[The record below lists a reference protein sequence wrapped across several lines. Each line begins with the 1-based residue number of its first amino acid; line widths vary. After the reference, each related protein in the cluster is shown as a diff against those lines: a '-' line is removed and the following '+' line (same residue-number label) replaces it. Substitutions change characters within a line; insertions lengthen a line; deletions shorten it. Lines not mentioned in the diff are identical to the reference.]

1 MTERER
7 QWLVAHNIRRKEWHE
22 SYNTTYVPLH
32 WSPELA
38 KGAAEW
44 ADQLQLQCCCD
55 DDNGGLTVSGME
67 GGENIRKTTGKGQM
81 TLPEDVLRTW
91 VDRKMMDMGSTSGG
105 GKYPANEHLTQVLW
119 RATKYVGCG
128 DSLEEYEDGSI
139 CQIQV
144 CRYITP
150 GNCAMGQYDASEGDN
165 WLIPMLE
172 DHSYCPPSCPS
183 GGCY

>member
-1 MTERER
+1 
-7 QWLVAHNIRRKEWHE
+7 
-22 SYNTTYVPLH
+22 
-32 WSPELA
+32 
-38 KGAAEW
+38 
-44 ADQLQLQCCCD
+44 
-55 DDNGGLTVSGME
+55 ME

-183 GGCY
+183 GGCF